1 MPRVSSQSFSCSPL
15 SKPFGNHLFGS
26 LPLHSSHTA
35 FPFPPNPIYLSS
47 LNLFTPQQWFASHN
61 SLNTPLSLTT
71 NDSKDISNN
80 SNDNNNNNKDN
91 KYKDSTQPLIGQNN
105 NLSEKIEST
114 TTTSVST
121 DNSISCNNSSPNISM
136 NDSERNTTRSHSGMN

>member
-1 MPRVSSQSFSCSPL
+1 MPRVSSQSYNCSPL
-15 SKPFGNHLFGS
+15 TKPFGTHLFGS

-80 SNDNNNNNKDN
+80 SNDNNNNNNKDN
-91 KYKDSTQPLIGQNN
+91 KYKDSTQPLIAQNNN

-121 DNSISCNNSSPNISM
+121 DNNCNNSSPNLSM
-136 NDSERNTTRSHSGMN
+136 NDSERNTTRSHSGMK